1 MAFNMNDY
9 VDVAE
14 RIQQF
19 KAAFPEGSLQS
30 EIIFKD
36 GGILCIAKAYRHP
49 EDPRPGVGHAWEP
62 VPGKTPYTKD
72 SETMVAETSAWGRAI
87 VALGISSKRI
97 ASKQEVQN
105 RVQWDAPKS
114 DYPKKGHD
122 F

>member
-1 MAFNMNDY
+1 MAFNMQDY

-19 KAAFPEGSLQS
+19 KTAFPQGSLQS
-30 EIIFKD
+30 EIQFLD
-36 GGILCIAKAYRHP
+36 GGILCIAKAYRTP
-49 EDPRPGVGHAWEP
+49 DDERPGVGHAWEP

-72 SETMVAETSAWGRAI
+72 SEVMVAETSAWGRAI

-105 RVQWDAPKS
+105 RIPWDPPKG
-114 DYPKKGHD
+114 DAPKKGHD

>member
-19 KAAFPEGSLQS
+19 KTTFPEGSLQS
-30 EIIFKD
+30 EIRFQD
-36 GGILCIAKAYRHP
+36 GGILCIARAFRHP
-49 EDPRPGVGHAWEP
+49 NDFRPGVGHAWEP

-72 SETMVAETSAWGRAI
+72 SEVMVAETSAWGRAI

-105 RVQWDAPKS
+105 RVQWDPPKWEA
-114 DYPKKGHD
+114 PKKGHD